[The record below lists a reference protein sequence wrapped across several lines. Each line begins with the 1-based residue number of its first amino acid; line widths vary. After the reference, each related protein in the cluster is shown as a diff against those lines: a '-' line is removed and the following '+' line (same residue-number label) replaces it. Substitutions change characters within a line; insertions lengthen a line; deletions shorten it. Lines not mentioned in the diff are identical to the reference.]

1 MAQSPVKTGAKKTS
15 KPAAKAASPKAATPK
30 AEAKD
35 KFAKAIEEAKA
46 GAAAISAG
54 MREKAEGYRTQA
66 SAKSAD
72 WLDEAKQYGD
82 QAKTKASELAVE
94 GKARATDALS
104 GLGKLVADNAGTID
118 ERFGEKYGDYA
129 RTASRKIEETASKLG
144 AKDLAEL
151 GDDAKEFVRK
161 SPGLAIGLAAV
172 AGFMVARLFS
182 SGSKE

>member
-1 MAQSPVKTGAKKTS
+1 MSIRRV
-15 KPAAKAASPKAATPK
+15 ASWRGW
-30 AEAKD
+30 
-35 KFAKAIEEAKA
+35 KA
-46 GAAAISAG
+46 GAAAITAG
-54 MREKAEGYRTQA
+54 VREKAEGYREQA
-66 SAKSAD
+66 TAKSSD

-94 GKARATDALS
+94 GKTRATDALS

-118 ERFGEKYGDYA
+118 DRFGAKYGDYA
-129 RTASRKIEETASKLG
+129 RTASQKIEETASKLE

-151 GDDAKEFVRK
+151 GDDAREFVRK
-161 SPGLAIGLAAV
+161 SPGLAIGIAAV